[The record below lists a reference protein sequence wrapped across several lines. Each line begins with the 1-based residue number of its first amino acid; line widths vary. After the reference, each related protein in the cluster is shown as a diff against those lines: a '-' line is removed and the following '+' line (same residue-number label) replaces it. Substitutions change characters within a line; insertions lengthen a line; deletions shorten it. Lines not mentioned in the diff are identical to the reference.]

1 VPKIGALLG
10 LMKLF
15 SLISWLNERKFEK
28 SIKKDNEKVPIN
40 EFDIK
45 EVESDWNLLGKS
57 DLNINR
63 TMDITTVLLEEEED
77 KD

>member
-1 VPKIGALLG
+1 
-10 LMKLF
+10 MKLF

-28 SIKKDNEKVPIN
+28 SIKKDNEKAPIN

>member
-1 VPKIGALLG
+1 
-10 LMKLF
+10 MKLF

-63 TMDITTVLLEEEED
+63 TMDITTVFLEEEVD

>member
-1 VPKIGALLG
+1 
-10 LMKLF
+10 MKLF

-45 EVESDWNLLGKS
+45 EVESDWNLLGIS

-63 TMDITTVLLEEEED
+63 TMDNTTVLLEEEED

>member
-1 VPKIGALLG
+1 
-10 LMKLF
+10 MKLF

-57 DLNINR
+57 DLNSNR

>member
-1 VPKIGALLG
+1 
-10 LMKLF
+10 MKLF